1 MTRTIKTLIVLGLT
15 LGLSAAAAGQDKQEK
30 IVLTLDESLRLA
42 LLQNPFFLAEKAK
55 EDQASAVV
63 RQAVAGFMPSLNAQ
77 GSDILDKKVFSVII
91 PPLFPGMTSQS
102 VKFDFTRTYQ
112 MTLNFSVPLYAG
124 GRIVSGYKQANY
136 NLESTREGI
145 RRARQ
150 ETVYNV
156 KQAFYGYLLA
166 REFESV
172 AREAVT
178 LAEKHLKTV
187 RSLYDVGM
195 ASKFDL
201 LRTEVQL
208 ANLQPQL
215 IKAKNGLA
223 SAELGL
229 KTLLGI
235 DLGRPVEVSGTLG
248 FQDVTADVEA
258 SIVQALAA
266 RPDLNQLKYQQS
278 MASEMLKSARAA
290 YLPTLAIG
298 GQYNSWSN
306 DFKFT
311 KGNWDNYYSVNLV
324 LSFSIFNGFA
334 NAAKVGESKAILRQ
348 LELSQKG
355 LADAIKFE
363 IQNAIL
369 KLRQAR
375 ESLVSQEKNVEQAQ
389 EAVRI
394 AELNYSEGMATN
406 LDVSSA
412 QVALSQARTNYS
424 QGLFD
429 YAMALAELEKAVG
442 AGADEPAS
450 K

>member
-1 MTRTIKTLIVLGLT
+1 MMMHHTIKKVAVLGLA
-15 LGLSAAAAGQDKQEK
+15 LGLSTVAFSQDK
-30 IVLTLDESLRLA
+30 IALTLDESLRLA
-42 LLQNPFFLAEKAK
+42 LLQNPMYLAEKTK

-63 RQAVAGFMPSLNAQ
+63 RQALAGFLPSLNGQ
-77 GSDILDKKVFSVII
+77 GSDILDKKLFDVLI
-91 PPLFPGMTSQS
+91 PPLFPGMSSQR

-112 MTLNFSVPLYAG
+112 LTLNFSVPLYAG
-124 GRIVSGYKQANY
+124 GRLVSGYKQAGY
-136 NLESTREGI
+136 NLQSTKEGI
-145 RRARQ
+145 RRVRQ

-166 REFESV
+166 REFEGV
-172 AREAVT
+172 AQEAVS

-187 RSLYDVGM
+187 RSLYDAGM

-215 IKAKNGLA
+215 IRAKNSLV

-235 DLGRPVEVSGTLG
+235 DLARPIDVQGRLSYQE
-248 FQDVTADVEA
+248 VTADADA
-258 SIVQALAA
+258 SVAQALTA
-266 RPDLNQLKYQQS
+266 RPDLNQLKFQQQ
-278 MASEMLKSARAA
+278 MAAEMLKIARAA
-290 YLPTLAIG
+290 YFPTLAVG
-298 GQYNSWSN
+298 GQFNYWG
-306 DFKFT
+306 DQFKFT
-311 KGNWDNYYSVNLV
+311 KDAWESYYSINLV

-334 NAAKVGESKAILRQ
+334 NAAKVGESKAVLKQI
-348 LELSQKG
+348 ELSQKG
-355 LADAIKFE
+355 LTDMIKFE
-363 IQNAIL
+363 VQDSIL

-375 ESLVSQEKNVEQAQ
+375 ESLISQEKNVEQAQ

-394 AELNYSEGMATN
+394 AELNYSEGLATN

-429 YAMALAELEKAVG
+429 YAMALAELEKATG
-442 AGADEPAS
+442 AGADEPAA